1 VREVSAKAVT
11 SMLEVLEGAG
21 IATDALLASVDFP
34 IDDLRGAGARVGWDD
49 YITLIEAIES
59 ECGDTLPLD
68 EIGARVLDV
77 PSFQFLQLAAKAVIS
92 PKQLYM
98 VANSFV
104 APAMFSNITVTTE
117 WVPSSG
123 RLIVTGEIAAGYRE
137 SEALHRLCHGNVAA
151 LPKLIDL
158 PPSTI
163 DEQIITG
170 RRGRLILVPPVSH
183 TIGAKIRRGL
193 RAAFSLGD
201 AMRALMRQQSEL
213 EGSLSALRASR
224 HELRQL
230 IERFPEGVLIH
241 RGGTV
246 AWLNAAMLETLGYE
260 GVDEVVG
267 RHAME
272 FVLPEDH
279 PKLVD
284 ALNSTTQEA
293 SDARR
298 ELRVLRPD
306 GMVRV
311 VEAGTIQHVEF
322 EGVMSR
328 LVVLRDVTE
337 HHRLRDRLAT
347 ADRMALLGRLA
358 AGVAHEINNP
368 LAYVHT
374 SIEVASRELAGLPDK
389 QRTAK
394 LDEAL
399 VRAREGTERVRG
411 IVRDMKQFTR
421 VDGETAEAVDL
432 AAVLDSTLALSANV
446 TGPRARVMRRYE
458 QAPRAHGTRGRLGQL
473 FLNLLLNAVDAI
485 PEGHPEEHEI
495 RVTLSTDSQGRAVVE
510 ISDTGG
516 GIAPAHQAH
525 VFDPF
530 FTTKGMGTGL
540 GLPICHGIVTQ
551 FGGEISFESTP
562 GKGTTFRV
570 ALPASALEPIPA
582 LDPIRALEPA
592 HDRDRG
598 RGRVLIIDDEPEL
611 LRSLDA
617 LIGDEHEVVTA
628 SSGRQA
634 LELLRSDRGFD
645 VILTDLMM
653 ADVTGMELFEKVR
666 SDYPGLEH
674 QFVFMTGGAFTRG
687 GNALLSTVPNRCL
700 AKPFDADELL
710 RTVGEL
716 VEKRGPN

>member
-1 VREVSAKAVT
+1 
-11 SMLEVLEGAG
+11 MLEVLEGAG
-21 IATDALLASVDFP
+21 ISGDAILASVDFP
-34 IDDLRGAGARVGWDD
+34 VEDLRGPGARVGWDD
-49 YITLIEAIES
+49 YITLIESIEEHCAGTIS
-59 ECGDTLPLD
+59 LD
-68 EIGARVLDV
+68 EIGARVVGV
-77 PSFQFLQLAAKAVIS
+77 PSFQFLQQAARAVVS
-92 PKQLYM
+92 PRQLYT
-98 VANSFV
+98 VANHFV
-104 APAMFSNITVTTE
+104 APAMFSNISVTTE
-117 WVPSSG
+117 WTAAG
-123 RLIVTGEIAAGYRE
+123 RLIVTGEIAEGYRE

-151 LPKLIDL
+151 LPRLIDL
-158 PPSTI
+158 PASRVE
-163 DEQIITG
+163 EQIITG
-170 RRGRLILVPPVSH
+170 RRGRLILTPPVSQ
-183 TIGAKIRRGL
+183 TIVAKIRRGM

-241 RGGTV
+241 RAGV
-246 AWLNAAMLETLGYE
+246 VVWMNAALVETVGYQN
-260 GVDEVVG
+260 VDEVVG
-267 RHAME
+267 RQVVDFLVTDDRPLLLTSIATP
-272 FVLPEDH
+272 PE
-279 PKLVD
+279 
-284 ALNSTTQEA
+284 QA
-293 SDARR
+293 SEARR
-298 ELRVLRPD
+298 VVRVQRPD
-306 GMVRV
+306 GTVRV

-328 LVVLRDVTE
+328 LVVLRDITE
-337 HHRLRDRLAT
+337 QHRLHDRLAT
-347 ADRMALLGRLA
+347 IERMALLGRLA

-374 SIEVASRELAGLPDK
+374 SIEVASRELASLGD
-389 QRTAK
+389 QERTAK

-411 IVRDMKQFTR
+411 IVRDMKLFTR
-421 VDGETAEAVDL
+421 VDGETTESVDL
-432 AAVLDSTLALSANV
+432 AEVLDSTLALSANAI
-446 TGPRARVMRRYE
+446 GARARVLKRYS
-458 QAPRAHGTRGRLGQL
+458 QAPRAHGTRGKLGQL

-485 PEGHPEEHEI
+485 PEGHPEQHEI
-495 RVTLSTDSQGRAVVE
+495 RVTIATDSAGRAVVE
-510 ISDTGG
+510 ISDTGA
-516 GIAPAHQAH
+516 GIAPEHQAR

-530 FTTKGMGTGL
+530 FTTKGMGAGTGL

-551 FGGEISFESTP
+551 FGGEISFESTL
-562 GKGTTFRV
+562 GQGTTFRV
-570 ALPASALEPIPA
+570 ALPPSSAEPVQPVAPA
-582 LDPIRALEPA
+582 RE
-592 HDRDRG
+592 RG
-598 RGRVLIIDDEPEL
+598 RGRILIIDDEPEL

-634 LELLRSDRGFD
+634 LELLQSDRGFD

-687 GNALLSTVPNRCL
+687 SSTLLATVSNRCL

-716 VEKRGPN
+716 VDKRGPN

>member
-1 VREVSAKAVT
+1 MGVVREVSAKAVT

-21 IATDALLASVDFP
+21 IATDALMASVDFP
-34 IDDLRGAGARVGWDD
+34 IDDLRGVGARVNWDD
-49 YITLIEAIES
+49 YIDLVEAVERFCGNTLS
-59 ECGDTLPLD
+59 LD
-68 EIGARVLDV
+68 EIGTRILGA
-77 PSFQFLQLAAKAVIS
+77 PSFQFLQIAAKAVIS
-92 PKQLYM
+92 PKQLYT

-104 APAMFSNITVTTE
+104 APAMFSNIAVTSE
-117 WVPSSG
+117 WLSSG

-137 SEALHRLCHGNVAA
+137 SEALHRLCHANVAA
-151 LPKLIDL
+151 LPMLIDL
-158 PPSTI
+158 PPSRI

-170 RRGRLILVPPVSH
+170 RRGRLILTPPASQ
-183 TIGAKIRRGL
+183 TIGAKVRRGL

-230 IERFPEGVLIH
+230 MERFPEGVLIH

-246 AWLNAAMLETLGYE
+246 AWLNAAMLETLGYTHA
-260 GVDEVVG
+260 DEVVG
-267 RHAME
+267 RHATE
-272 FVLPEDH
+272 FVAVADH
-279 PKLVD
+279 PKLIS
-284 ALNSTTQEA
+284 ALSSTTRQA
-293 SDARR
+293 SDDRGEYR
-298 ELRVLRPD
+298 ILRPD
-306 GMVRV
+306 GTTRV
-311 VEAGTIQHVEF
+311 VEASTIQHVEF

-337 HHRLRDRLAT
+337 QHRLHDRLAT

-374 SIEVASRELAGLPDK
+374 SIEVASRELSGLSDQ

-394 LDEAL
+394 LEEAL

-411 IVRDMKQFTR
+411 IVRDMKLFTR
-421 VDGETAEAVDL
+421 VEGETTEAVDL
-432 AAVLDSTLALSANV
+432 AAVLDSTLALSANAISI
-446 TGPRARVMRRYE
+446 RARVVRHYG

-473 FLNLLLNAVDAI
+473 FLNLVLNAVDAI
-485 PEGHPEEHEI
+485 PEGNPDQHVI
-495 RVTLSTDSQGRAVVE
+495 RVTLDTDASGRAVVE

-516 GIAPAHQAH
+516 GIAPEHQAH

-530 FTTKGMGTGL
+530 FTTKSIGGGTGL

-562 GKGTTFRV
+562 GRGTTFRV
-570 ALPASALEPIPA
+570 ALPASNAEPAPA
-582 LDPIRALEPA
+582 LLPA
-592 HDRDRG
+592 RDRG

-634 LELLRSDRGFD
+634 LELLSADRGFD

-687 GNALLSTVPNRCL
+687 GHALLATVPNRCL

-716 VEKRGPN
+716 VDKRGPN

>member
-1 VREVSAKAVT
+1 
-11 SMLEVLEGAG
+11 MLEVLEGAG
-21 IATDALLASVDFP
+21 ISGDALLASVDFP
-34 IDDLRGAGARVGWDD
+34 VEDLRGPGARVGWDD
-49 YITLIEAIES
+49 YITLIESIEEQCAGTIS
-59 ECGDTLPLD
+59 LD
-68 EIGARVLDV
+68 EIGARVLGV
-77 PSFQFLQLAAKAVIS
+77 PSFQFLQQAARAVIS
-92 PKQLYM
+92 PKQLYT
-98 VANSFV
+98 VANHFV

-117 WVPSSG
+117 WAPSG
-123 RLIVTGEIAAGYRE
+123 HLIVTGEIAPGYRE
-137 SEALHRLCHGNVAA
+137 SEALHRLCHGNVIA
-151 LPKLIDL
+151 LPMLIDL
-158 PPSTI
+158 PPSRVE
-163 DEQIITG
+163 EQMITG
-170 RRGRLILVPPVSH
+170 RRGRLILTPPVSQ
-183 TIGAKIRRGL
+183 TIVAKIRRGM

-201 AMRALMRQQSEL
+201 AMRALMRQQTEL
-213 EGSLSALRASR
+213 EGSLAALRASR

-241 RGGTV
+241 RGGNIV
-246 AWLNAAMLETLGYE
+246 WMNAALIETIGFRSVE
-260 GVDEVVG
+260 EVIGRKVVD
-267 RHAME
+267 
-272 FVLPEDH
+272 FLLPEDRH
-279 PKLVD
+279 LLLTSIGTPP
-284 ALNSTTQEA
+284 QEA
-293 SDARR
+293 SEARTAV
-298 ELRVLRPD
+298 RVVRPD
-306 GMVRV
+306 GTLRV

-328 LVVLRDVTE
+328 LVVLRDITE
-337 HHRLRDRLAT
+337 QHRLRDHLAT

-374 SIEVASRELAGLPDK
+374 SIEVASRELAGLGDH

-411 IVRDMKQFTR
+411 IVRDMKLFTR
-421 VDGETAEAVDL
+421 VEGETTESVDL
-432 AAVLDSTLALSANV
+432 AAVLDSTLALSANAIA
-446 TGPRARVMRRYE
+446 PRARVVRRYG

-485 PEGHPEEHEI
+485 PEGSPEQHEI
-495 RVTLSTDSQGRAVVE
+495 GVMIGTDSAGRAVVE

-530 FTTKGMGTGL
+530 FTTKGIGGTGL

-562 GKGTTFRV
+562 GQGTTFRV
-570 ALPASALEPIPA
+570 ALPASSVEPMQPLA
-582 LDPIRALEPA
+582 PV
-592 HDRDRG
+592 RDRG

-666 SDYPGLEH
+666 SDYPGLEQ

-687 GNALLSTVPNRCL
+687 SSTLLATVSNRCL

-716 VEKRGPN
+716 VDKRGPN